1 MPVILEWSNQ
11 LATEHPLIDEQHQ
24 AMIAMIN
31 HLHICITEPM
41 QRPEFSA
48 RLELLCNYAMEHFA
62 TEEQLMQQQNYP
74 HLARHQAQH
83 ALLTQQAYALNQLF
97 LGGDLPLDS
106 TVSESLREWF
116 MDHIQGEDREL
127 GLFLLQQR
135 TPPD

>member
-24 AMIAMIN
+24 VMIAMIN
-31 HLHICITEPM
+31 HLHACITEPM

-62 TEEQLMQQQNYP
+62 TEEQLMQQQHYP

-83 ALLTQQAYALNQLF
+83 VRLTQQAYALNQRF

>member
-24 AMIAMIN
+24 VMITMIN
-31 HLHICITEPM
+31 HLHTCITEPA
-41 QRPEFSA
+41 QRPDFSA

-62 TEEQLMQQQNYP
+62 TEEQLMQQQHYP

-83 ALLTQQAYALNQLF
+83 VLLTQQAYALNQRF

-106 TVSESLREWF
+106 SVSEALREWF

>member
-11 LATEHPLIDEQHQ
+11 LATEHPHIDEQHQ

-83 ALLTQQAYALNQLF
+83 ALLTQQAYALNQRF

>member
-24 AMIAMIN
+24 AMIAIIN

-83 ALLTQQAYALNQLF
+83 ALLTQQAYALNQRF

>member
-83 ALLTQQAYALNQLF
+83 ALLTQQAYALNQRF
-97 LGGDLPLDS
+97 LGGDLPLVS

>member
-1 MPVILEWSNQ
+1 MPIILEWSNQ

-83 ALLTQQAYALNQLF
+83 ALLTKQAYALNQRF

>member
-83 ALLTQQAYALNQLF
+83 ALLTQQAYALNQRF

>member
-83 ALLTQQAYALNQLF
+83 ALLTQQAYALNQRF
-97 LGGDLPLDS
+97 LGGDMPLDS

>member
-83 ALLTQQAYALNQLF
+83 ALLTQQAYALNQRF

-106 TVSESLREWF
+106 TVSESPREWF

>member
-62 TEEQLMQQQNYP
+62 TEEQLMRQQNYP

-83 ALLTQQAYALNQLF
+83 ALLTQQAYALNQRF

>member
-24 AMIAMIN
+24 VMIVMIN
-31 HLHICITEPM
+31 HLHTCITEPI
-41 QRPEFSA
+41 QRSEFSA
-48 RLELLCNYAMEHFA
+48 RLESLCNYAMEHFA
-62 TEEQLMQQQNYP
+62 TEEQLMRQQHYP
-74 HLARHQAQH
+74 HLERHQAQH
-83 ALLTQQAYALNQLF
+83 VLLTQQAYALNQRF

>member
-31 HLHICITEPM
+31 QLHICITEPM

-83 ALLTQQAYALNQLF
+83 ALLTQQAYALNQRF

>member
-24 AMIAMIN
+24 TMIAMIN
-31 HLHICITEPM
+31 QLHTCITEPM

-83 ALLTQQAYALNQLF
+83 VRLTQQAYALNQRF

>member
-48 RLELLCNYAMEHFA
+48 RLELLCNYAMGHFA

-83 ALLTQQAYALNQLF
+83 ALLTQQAYALNQRF

>member
-74 HLARHQAQH
+74 HLARHQAQ
-83 ALLTQQAYALNQLF
+83 QAYALNQRF

>member
-48 RLELLCNYAMEHFA
+48 RLELL
-62 TEEQLMQQQNYP
+62 
-74 HLARHQAQH
+74 
-83 ALLTQQAYALNQLF
+83 
-97 LGGDLPLDS
+97 
-106 TVSESLREWF
+106 
-116 MDHIQGEDREL
+116 
-127 GLFLLQQR
+127 
-135 TPPD
+135 

>member
-83 ALLTQQAYALNQLF
+83 ALLTQQAYALNQRF

-116 MDHIQGEDREL
+116 MDHIQGVDREL
-127 GLFLLQQR
+127 GLCLLRQR

>member
-83 ALLTQQAYALNQLF
+83 ALLTQQAYALNQRF

-106 TVSESLREWF
+106 TVSESLREWL